1 LGKKVLS
8 FGFYVLSFEI
18 FNPFRIENSS
28 HLKLITKNSKL
39 GKRKLM
45 KSKVIGVIPSR
56 YAASRFP
63 GKPLALIAGV
73 PMIARVIRQ
82 AKKAKRLTEVWVAT
96 DDERIA
102 EVSREAGAKAVMTPS
117 NLPSGTD
124 RIAYAVRDVK
134 TDIVVNIQGDE
145 PVIPPAAIDSAVK
158 VLQDD
163 PKVLM
168 STVVIP
174 LKDEKQW
181 KNPNVVKAVLGS
193 KGNVL
198 YFSRAPI
205 PHPRD
210 GSTKLTAG
218 GEMPMAY
225 QHVGL
230 YGYRP
235 VWLQLMAN
243 LKPTAL
249 EMIEKLEQLR
259 ALENGVVIR
268 AAIQKFTSIAVDIP
282 ADVTK
287 VERHL
292 EK

>member
-1 LGKKVLS
+1 
-8 FGFYVLSFEI
+8 
-18 FNPFRIENSS
+18 
-28 HLKLITKNSKL
+28 
-39 GKRKLM
+39 
-45 KSKVIGVIPSR
+45 
-56 YAASRFP
+56 
-63 GKPLALIAGV
+63 
-73 PMIARVIRQ
+73 MIVRVIRQ
-82 AKKAKRLTEVWVAT
+82 AKKAKRLNEVWVAT

-102 EVSREAGAKAVMTPS
+102 ELSREEGANAVMTPS

-145 PVIPPAAIDSAVK
+145 PVIPPAVIDSAVK
-158 VLQDD
+158 VLQED
-163 PKVLM
+163 PKILM

-174 LKDEKQW
+174 LKDEKNW
-181 KNPNVVKAVLGS
+181 KNPNIVKAVLGH

-210 GSTKLTAG
+210 GGMTS
-218 GEMPMAY
+218 AY
-225 QHVGL
+225 QHMGL

-235 VWLQLMAN
+235 AWLQLMAS
-243 LKPTAL
+243 LKPTSL
-249 EMIEKLEQLR
+249 EKIEKLEQMR

-268 AAIQKFTSIAVDIP
+268 ATIQRFTSIAVDLPEDIK
-282 ADVTK
+282 K

-292 EK
+292 KK